1 MSTPELFE
9 LIQTQHLSAYKV
21 AFDKYYSRL
30 AGIATRFSKS
40 AVQADELFNHSF
52 NACLNALRGLR
63 QPPLDLDD
71 FIEKE
76 FIVQAIAFIKNIRSE
91 YYVSSTVYATTDS
104 ATKNYDLFESAE
116 MIDYR
121 QIDNDILIKGIQLLV
136 PSQRLIF
143 NLHVIDGY
151 SLQDAAALLEAS
163 EGTVKSNLEK
173 ARFNLQKNIDKSLK
187 SVKA

>member
-9 LIQTQHLSAYKV
+9 LIQTQHASASKA

-30 AGIATRFSKS
+30 AGIATRYSKS
-40 AVQADELFNHSF
+40 SAQADELFNQSF
-52 NACLNALRGLR
+52 NACLHSLKSLR

-71 FIEKE
+71 YFEKE
-76 FIVQAIAFIKNIRSE
+76 FIIQAIAFIKNIRSE
-91 YYVSSTVYATTDS
+91 YYVSSTVHATTDS
-104 ATKNYDLFESAE
+104 SARNYNLFESAE
-116 MIDYR
+116 IIDYR

-151 SLQDAAALLEAS
+151 SILDAALLLDAS

>member
-9 LIQTQHLSAYKV
+9 LIQTHHQTATKA

-30 AGIATRFSKS
+30 AGIATRYAKS
-40 AVQADELFNHSF
+40 PAQTEELFNTAF
-52 NACLNALRGLR
+52 NNALQSLRNLR

-71 FIEKE
+71 FMEKE

-91 YYVSSTVYATTDS
+91 YYVSSTVYATD
-104 ATKNYDLFESAE
+104 AIAPKNYDLFETNE
-116 MIDYR
+116 IIDYR
-121 QIDNDILIKGIQLLV
+121 QIENDVLIKGIQMLV

-151 SLQDAAALLEAS
+151 ALSEAAILLDAS